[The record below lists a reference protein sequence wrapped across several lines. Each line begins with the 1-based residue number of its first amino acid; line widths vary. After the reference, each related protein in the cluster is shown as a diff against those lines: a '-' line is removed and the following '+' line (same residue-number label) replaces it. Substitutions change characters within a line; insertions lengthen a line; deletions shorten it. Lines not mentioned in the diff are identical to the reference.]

1 MSLSAEK
8 NDANIHHRSSQHKL
22 VNMRSVETGRK
33 SKFKQK
39 KLLLKADIWP
49 ETMLK
54 QSPTTTDAPLISC
67 NSEQRSD
74 YHYG

>member
-1 MSLSAEK
+1 M
-8 NDANIHHRSSQHKL
+8 L
-22 VNMRSVETGRK
+22 VNMRSAETGRN

-54 QSPTTTDAPLISC
+54 QSPTTTDLM
-67 NSEQRSD
+67 
-74 YHYG
+74 